1 MHCAVPLAT
10 VAQAQA
16 SSGTLGDRR
25 VIHSFFKEFIM
36 TKKQAVIRAD
46 ETVTFISVFDVEPE
60 KQQQLI
66 DVLNEGAEKVIS
78 KRPGF
83 ISASIL
89 ASKDGTRVVNYAQW
103 KSLDDVKATREDPN
117 AAPFAKRM
125 AEIAKATP
133 NVFTVSSV
141 HTA

>member
-1 MHCAVPLAT
+1 M
-10 VAQAQA
+10 
-16 SSGTLGDRR
+16 S
-25 VIHSFFKEFIM
+25 
-36 TKKQAVIRAD
+36 KKQAVIRAD

-125 AEIAKATP
+125 AELAKATP
-133 NVFTVSSV
+133 NVFTVSSI
-141 HTA
+141 HPA